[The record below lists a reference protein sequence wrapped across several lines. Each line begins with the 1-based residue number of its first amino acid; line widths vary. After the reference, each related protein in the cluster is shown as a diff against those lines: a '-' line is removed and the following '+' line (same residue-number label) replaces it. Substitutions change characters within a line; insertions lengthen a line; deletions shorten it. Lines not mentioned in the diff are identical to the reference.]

1 MYKMTVQKHSCLM
14 GKPLSRTVIYRNP
27 EQKRFHEGIL
37 FVDTECEPEN
47 NYLYSIQLRYNG
59 KNYLYKIPEDLD
71 KIGEIADMWNNAKAV
86 VMWNAPFDMG
96 QVSKRKLPG
105 NNWEYVTEINNKQDK
120 YGEPMKFSYTRME
133 IFGNVYKVKRLNR
146 HSNFIRVDGK
156 GTPVIDLLKLFYLF
170 VRDKKLSLKETA
182 VDYLGREMIPYTK
195 ASARTEAYQKQDVE
209 ALDGLW
215 CFFED
220 IRQDIDDVRDFTYE
234 ELMKLDSTASCTKRE
249 YRKRFPKM
257 REWRDENDMQDEL
270 FGLRNPLEQGF
281 LGGLTCA
288 LHHGTVKGVSAE
300 DIKGSYDA
308 VIIHENTD
316 QYNRY
321 NWEKIDPPKEFPENG
336 CPIFCKVW
344 TNIVMRHIED
354 SLKIFKLR
362 RPKDMWYWSYD
373 KIALETIFGD
383 EANIIVTEAY
393 RPVPLCDVKESLAC
407 MWHARKVQIE
417 NDPDYG
423 KGHPLRLY
431 YKTLSN
437 ASYGICA
444 QRRHGR
450 TEFTN
455 MVKAGIITARARL
468 TLAKMIKVAR
478 DMGCRW
484 IYSDTDSVFVELN
497 GVDPV
502 ELEKA
507 MKAAIYPYEC
517 ECDFVGDM
525 YISSLKRYIAANGV
539 DLKGE
544 KVKDK
549 IRLHGRGPFNIEEE
563 DVLRMQQGKPIE
575 DDELKISN
583 LSANTELTM
592 KMVKKLMK
600 ADPKDIEE
608 SPYMFVTNVP
618 KNMTKHDWYRR
629 YRRHCDSK
637 MDVPEGATYEMD
649 FERHF
654 MTFDTYDEAVEF
666 FKQHKCNDLEI
677 DELLMYED
685 DEVDWDNA
693 AMKSLPE
700 LYEQVV
706 EDESQ

>member
-1 MYKMTVQKHSCLM
+1 MAVQKHSCLVDVT
-14 GKPLSRTVIYRNP
+14 LSKTVIYRNP
-27 EQKRFHEGIL
+27 EQKRFHKDIL
-37 FVDTECEPEN
+37 FVDTECEPKN

-71 KIGEIADMWNNAKAV
+71 KIGEIAKMWNNAKAV

-96 QVSKRKLPG
+96 QVSKPKLPG
-105 NNWEYVTEINNKQDK
+105 NNWSWVTEDVNKQDK

-182 VDYLGREMIPYTK
+182 ADYLGRYMIPYTK
-195 ASARTEAYQKQDVE
+195 AAARTEAYQKQDVE

-220 IRQDIDDVRDFTYE
+220 IRQDIEDVRDYTYE

-249 YRKRFPKM
+249 YRKRFPKL
-257 REWRDENDMQDEL
+257 RKWRDENDQQDEL
-270 FGLRNPLEQGF
+270 FGLKNPLDQAF
-281 LGGLTCA
+281 LGGLTVA
-288 LHHGTVKGVSAE
+288 KHHGTVKGVLGE

-316 QYNRY
+316 RY
-321 NWEKIDPPKEFPENG
+321 NHYRWEKIDPPKEIPENG
-336 CPIFCKVW
+336 YPIFCKVW
-344 TNIVMRHIED
+344 TNVVMRNIGD

-362 RPKDMWYWSYD
+362 HPKDMYMWGYD
-373 KIALETIFGD
+373 KRTLEIIFGD
-383 EANIIVTEAY
+383 EANILITEAY
-393 RPVPLCDVKESLAC
+393 RPIPLCDVKESLAC
-407 MWHARKVQIE
+407 MWHAKKEWAQKE
-417 NDPDYG
+417 FG
-423 KGHPLRLY
+423 KEHPLRLY

-455 MVKAGIITARARL
+455 MVKAGIITSRARL

-484 IYSDTDSVFVELN
+484 IYSDTDSVYVELN
-497 GVDPV
+497 GVDPA

-507 MKAAIYPYEC
+507 MNAAIYPYEC

-525 YISSLKRYIAANGV
+525 YISSLKRYTAVNGV

-549 IRLHGRGPFNIEEE
+549 IRVHGRGPYNIEED
-563 DVLRMQQGKPIE
+563 DVLRLQRE
-575 DDELKISN
+575 EDVVDDELMISN

-600 ADPKDIEE
+600 GLMKANPEEIEE
-608 SPYMFVTNVP
+608 SAYMFVTNVP

-629 YRRHCDSK
+629 YRRHCDTK
-637 MDVPEGATYEMD
+637 MSVPEGATYDMD

-654 MTFDTYDEAVEF
+654 MTFDTYDDAVEF
-666 FKQHKCNDLEI
+666 FLKHKCNDLEF

-685 DEVDWDNA
+685 DEVDWDDA